1 MMQLHNNTKKI
12 AYYGLLIAVAFVLS
26 YIESL
31 LPMFVAVP
39 GVKLGLTNLVVLIA
53 LKYFGY
59 KEAFVI
65 NMIRILL
72 VGLTFGN
79 GFSLIYSFAGGILSF
94 VVMVLIKKSGKFSLS
109 GISVAG
115 GVSHNIA
122 QILVAAV
129 LLQSSALFYYLPL
142 LLISGTAAGLVIG
155 LISAEILKRLPK
167 N

>member
-1 MMQLHNNTKKI
+1 MQLHNNTKKI

-53 LKYFGY
+53 LEVFGY